1 MNFQFPLNLNLRRW
15 RKYKLKFWELSSK
28 NRHPHPIYRKTLRTQ
43 IPSHSNVSHRNNL
56 LQSKT
61 LKTRWRPGEEK
72 TIHFWTLA
80 LKGIFC
86 SKINILASFTRP
98 HVVFILLWSAKNYIF
113 WRIITLLI
121 DKWSIKSIP
130 LELKLRIK
138 SVQFSKKYICTYI
151 KSFSRSFYQKRTIEA
166 IKIKINSKLSYL
178 RMRSNSLL
186 KRTESTTKKI
196 NSRII

>member
-1 MNFQFPLNLNLRRW
+1 MVNFQFPLKLNLRRW

-61 LKTRWRPGEEK
+61 LQTRWRPGEEK
-72 TIHFWTLA
+72 TINFWTLS

-98 HVVFILLWSAKNYIF
+98 HVIFILLWSAKNYIF
-113 WRIITLLI
+113 WRIFTLLI

-138 SVQFSKKYICTYI
+138 SVQFSKKKIALTLSHLAEAFI
-151 KSFSRSFYQKRTIEA
+151 KRGQ
-166 IKIKINSKLSYL
+166 
-178 RMRSNSLL
+178 
-186 KRTESTTKKI
+186 
-196 NSRII
+196 